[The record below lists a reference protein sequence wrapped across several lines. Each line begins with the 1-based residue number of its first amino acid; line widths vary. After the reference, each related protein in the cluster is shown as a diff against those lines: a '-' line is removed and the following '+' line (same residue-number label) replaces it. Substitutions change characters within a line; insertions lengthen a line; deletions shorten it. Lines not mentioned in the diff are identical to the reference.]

1 MLNNRAIEI
10 LSVDAV
16 RDSLIAT
23 ERLDPFINDNDKEPS
38 WDGNVYI
45 HKSNAKNKKQGIKK
59 VSVQIKGKMCR
70 DLPNNASFSA
80 SIIDLE
86 NYMRNNGC
94 VFFLVYIRKKDL
106 KRKIYYTVLTPIK
119 ILEILE
125 NCTNKKSKTIDFHE
139 LPNNHKEI
147 INIFLNCY
155 SNSQKQVGFMQS
167 AIKDACNINN
177 ESLNGLVIS
186 STSHKDSYSAFLD
199 NDFSMYGIEEFSC
212 GNIPVPIKTNNII
225 ATMGFKKGHGIKID
239 EKYFDKKYMVMERA
253 KIDEYDIEKGIVL
266 IIDKELNVVKDIAF
280 DFSKNRC
287 IAINDL
293 DFVILLLRGSVV
305 SIDGHVAKNN
315 TNTELLYKCEQL
327 KRNIQSM
334 P

>member
-1 MLNNRAIEI
+1 
-10 LSVDAV
+10 
-16 RDSLIAT
+16 
-23 ERLDPFINDNDKEPS
+23 
-38 WDGNVYI
+38 
-45 HKSNAKNKKQGIKK
+45 
-59 VSVQIKGKMCR
+59 
-70 DLPNNASFSA
+70 
-80 SIIDLE
+80 
-86 NYMRNNGC
+86 
-94 VFFLVYIRKKDL
+94 
-106 KRKIYYTVLTPIK
+106 
-119 ILEILE
+119 
-125 NCTNKKSKTIDFHE
+125 
-139 LPNNHKEI
+139 
-147 INIFLNCY
+147 
-155 SNSQKQVGFMQS
+155 MQS

-287 IAINDL
+287 ISINDL